1 MLLRAS
7 RLRLSSLCLLAGL
20 LTGCASQGR
29 IAYNND
35 EAHHATPVGF
45 SGFSIRAD
53 NLSDPKLAQAFSPQV
68 TGVSR
73 LSYLALSG
81 GGGDGAYGA
90 GVLNGWSASGQRPTF
105 SVVSGVSTGAIISPF
120 AFLGSEYDPV
130 LREIYTNGTAASL
143 VEAPN
148 LVLGLFGSGLFG
160 SRRLLDL
167 VSRYLTDDMVAAIAR
182 EHQKGRRLFILTT
195 NIDSQHGTVWNIGAI
210 AASGVPGSLDLIRKI
225 IAASASVPLAF
236 SPILIDVEA
245 GGRRFQEMHV
255 DGSVTTA
262 VFLLPRAF
270 ISSRSTHGLNGGDIF
285 VLMNTSIVPKFSVVP
300 DKTLD
305 ITRASFET
313 LYTQKTIDS
322 LLATYAFAKEN
333 NIGFNLTSIDSDVD
347 VSGAE
352 SFETKHMLRL
362 YDIGYHTAEGGRFW
376 MKTPPSVRQTE
387 EQLARR

>member
-1 MLLRAS
+1 MLLNTA
-7 RLRLSSLCLLAGL
+7 RLRLSSAFLLAGL
-20 LTGCASQGR
+20 LVGCANQGR

-35 EAHHATPVGF
+35 EAHQAVPVGF
-45 SGFSIRAD
+45 GGISIRAD

-120 AFLGSEYDPV
+120 AFLGPEYDPV

-143 VEAPN
+143 VQSPN

-160 SRRLLDL
+160 NRRLLDL
-167 VSRYLTDDMVAAIAR
+167 ISRYLTEDMVVAIAR

-236 SPILIDVEA
+236 SPILIDVQA
-245 GGRRFQEMHV
+245 GGHTFQEMHV
-255 DGSVTTA
+255 DGSVTAA
-262 VFLLPRAF
+262 VFLLPREF
-270 ISSRSTHGLNGGDIF
+270 ISSRSTHGLNGGDIY
-285 VLMNTSIVPKFSVVP
+285 VLMNTSIVPKFSVVQ

-313 LYTQKTIDS
+313 LVTQKTIDS
-322 LLATYAFAKEN
+322 ILQTYAFAKAN
-333 NIGFNLTSIDSDVD
+333 NIGFNLTSISSDVD

-352 SFETKHMLRL
+352 SFNTKYMQSL
-362 YDIGYHTAEGGRFW
+362 YDIGYRTAQGGHFW
-376 MKTPPSVRQTE
+376 LKTPPSVRIPD
-387 EQLARR
+387 EQIAGR